1 MMKMDPKDHEIVQLL
16 DNLYV
21 LHQLFK
27 KYRFIYGNNGRIK
40 TSFNEYLILMML
52 KNGEKCSIREIRN
65 SIGMNK
71 HNMSYLTDKLVDR
84 KLIKRLPEMSD
95 RRLINIIIT
104 DKGLNYLDMWNRE
117 KIKETRITFS
127 YFSDSEYE
135 KIRKS
140 LENILKV
147 FSKLRD

>member
-104 DKGLNYLDMWNRE
+104 DKGLNYLDMWHRE